1 MKNIALIYFTG
12 DGDEAA
18 NEERNNIQ
26 SHGDI
31 RSILGK
37 ITVFFKGIFL
47 LSIFGKLKRA
57 FKGSPVIEK
66 KIEVDSNLVIYSIKL
81 PFKLREL
88 NKSSKIVRNKAERLI
103 FKICIEKSIDRC
115 LIPADLNVS
124 LKNCEKSSFTGDI
137 LYKVLV
143 EQILRNIC
151 EKQGSS
157 IREVDIAVIQG
168 EDDVL
173 PYIVIKLL
181 SPIVKFITLVTNYR
195 GMMEKK
201 LEQMCD
207 ETGLSVRIT
216 NDVESAL
223 DSCELVINYGN
234 IKSSSIKKTVKSN
247 AIVINYGEFEDT
259 LFGNRNTI
267 INGIDIGLGKK
278 YLEGFETDLYKY
290 YSPIEI
296 AEIILTSKLHKSINN
311 LYDLVDYMF
320 VDNFITNF
328 VKEGFFVRGYL

>member
-1 MKNIALIYFTG
+1 MKNIALIYFIG
-12 DGDEAA
+12 DSDKGA
-18 NEERNNIQ
+18 NEGRNNILF
-26 SHGDI
+26 HGDI
-31 RSILGK
+31 RNVLGK
-37 ITVFFKGIFL
+37 IIFFFKRIFL
-47 LSIFGKLKRA
+47 LSFFRKLKRA

-66 KIEVDSNLVIYSIKL
+66 KIEADNNLVIYSIKL

-88 NKSSKIVRNKAERLI
+88 NKSSKIVRNKAEKLI

-143 EQILRNIC
+143 EQILKDIC

-181 SPIVKFITLVTNYR
+181 SPIVKFITLVTNHR
-195 GMMEKK
+195 EMMEKK
-201 LEQMCD
+201 LEQVCD

-216 NDVESAL
+216 NDVASVLENC
-223 DSCELVINYGN
+223 DLVINYGN
-234 IKSSSIKKTVKSN
+234 IKSSIKKTVNSN

-259 LFGNRNTI
+259 LLGNRNTI
-267 INGIDIGLGKK
+267 IKGIDIGLGKK
-278 YLEGFETDLYKY
+278 YLEGFEKDIYNF
-290 YSPIEI
+290 YSPTEI

-311 LYDLVDYMF
+311 LYDLVDYIS
-320 VDNFITNF
+320 VDSFKNNF
-328 VKEGFFVRGYL
+328 VEEGFFVRGYL